1 MTVNERA
8 STAKQ
13 IVVKVMGWEAEY
25 IDPSKLGLFR

>member
-25 IDPSKLGLFR
+25 IDSRK